1 MKKLLL
7 TTVLKKK
14 SEGIHSVFIYTES
27 TFLKEIQ
34 TSSQASIL
42 LDNSV
47 KELTL
52 VYGNV
57 HQSFAVEELTDAKQQ
72 TLQLTEDLVIQVRL
86 VNKIQLLDRTNLAL
100 GLFSGLLTIG
110 YSLFANSDWREFL
123 FLLGSTIIVLLL
135 FMLLYKHPIHTKHYN
150 LRMFTAISAL
160 VLIFILIPMEN
171 WSLKTLIGLST
182 LTVIT
187 RFIKDYQRSLHLV
200 YNPFIK
206 P

>member
-7 TTVLKKK
+7 TTVLKKQ

-27 TFLKEIQ
+27 VFLKEIHTTSQ
-34 TSSQASIL
+34 TSLL

-57 HQSFAVEELTDAKQQ
+57 YQSFSLERFTESKQQ
-72 TLQLTEDLVIQVRL
+72 TLQITEDLEIQVRL
-86 VNKIQLLDRTNLAL
+86 VNKIQLLDRTNLVL

-135 FMLLYKHPIHTKHYN
+135 FMILYKHPIHTKHYN

-160 VLIFILIPMEN
+160 ILIFILIPMEN

-187 RFIKDYQRSLHLV
+187 RFIKDYQRSLQIV